1 MIQLYEEVVV
11 DNERLRR
18 QLQKTE
24 EDLLEARITIEK
36 QSVSVSI
43 KQFLIILYS
52 IDMFVVTCWIIEL
65 YRLERIQHYQKQKSE
80 KGELWRE
87 NCQKW
92 KKS

>member
-43 KQFLIILYS
+43 KLFLIN
-52 IDMFVVTCWIIEL
+52 MFVVTWWIIEL
-65 YRLERIQHYQKQKSE
+65 YRPEKTQHYQKQKSE

>member
-1 MIQLYEEVVV
+1 MYEEVVV

-43 KQFLIILYS
+43 KLFLIVLYF
-52 IDMFVVTCWIIEL
+52 IDMFVCCNMVD
-65 YRLERIQHYQKQKSE
+65 
-80 KGELWRE
+80 
-87 NCQKW
+87 N
-92 KKS
+92 